1 MQSFDTP
8 CSPADLA
15 VSNTQRAPELPP
27 VTHSQGSET
36 AGKAEDSLE
45 YWYFC
50 DDDAAMR
57 LP

>member
-8 CSPADLA
+8 CSPPELGQ
-15 VSNTQRAPELPP
+15 SEPQRAPEPPP
-27 VTHSQGSET
+27 VPHPQGSEP
-36 AGKAEDSLE
+36 AVKAEASLE

-50 DDDAAMR
+50 DDAAAMR